1 MKLRPA
7 AEKDHKIIKKV
18 YGSSFPTNERA
29 PFFFIRRRALQNRAE
44 MLVAEEGG
52 KK

>member
-18 YGSSFPTNERA
+18 YGSSFPTNERT